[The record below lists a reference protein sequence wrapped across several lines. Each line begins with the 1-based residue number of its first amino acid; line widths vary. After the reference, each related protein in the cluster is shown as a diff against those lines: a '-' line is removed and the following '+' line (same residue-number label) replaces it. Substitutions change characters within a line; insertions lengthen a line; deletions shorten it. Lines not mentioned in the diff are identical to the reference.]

1 MADGCSLSSVLPTQ
15 PSNRNPDIRG
25 SGTSSRARTSEPP
38 LATMASVTLCGIATT
53 NLTSKFSMGRSKS
66 ALKGAFPNR
75 SRRLHHG
82 ILWNLRRES

>member
-1 MADGCSLSSVLPTQ
+1 
-15 PSNRNPDIRG
+15 
-25 SGTSSRARTSEPP
+25 
-38 LATMASVTLCGIATT
+38 MASVTVCGIAAT

-82 ILWNLRRES
+82 SLWNLRRES